1 MRRLAIS
8 AATAYSWP
16 AACCS
21 RPPVV
26 AAAVALHP
34 DLHRRS
40 RRPGSPSCRR
50 RTGSRTGGPD
60 LQPALL
66 PTHPDQRAKCVT
78 PEGHLA
84 HPSALGHRGEVLRRG
99 PAARLQERDVRRHRR
114 RRRVCDQREDRCEE
128 VDLPC
133 APESKDRD
141 DLLRL
146 GQPRCRAR
154 RRQGLRRPQSG
165 LCEHCAEAILGRRAR
180 AAEAVAA

>member
-50 RTGSRTGGPD
+50 RTGSRTGARSPTS
-60 LQPALL
+60 AT
-66 PTHPDQRAKCVT
+66 PTHPDQRGECVT

-84 HPSALGHRGEVLRRG
+84 YPSALGHRREVLRRG

-154 RRQGLRRPQSG
+154 RQQGLRRPQSG